1 MDFIFYIYIDHCR
14 TLRHEAIDIGVGSG
28 LDWNSVG
35 RGCPLPPLVVS
46 VKSEII
52 IGIDKIYAPRI
63 GERKQFT

>member
-1 MDFIFYIYIDHCR
+1 MKRSI
-14 TLRHEAIDIGVGSG
+14 LG

-46 VKSEII
+46 VKSEIM